1 MDRSYVPT
9 VSSGTCMAERP
20 TNITRS
26 CGTVRDNYGALL
38 RSYDKNNDDRID
50 IDELGDAGED
60 FAQGEISR
68 EQLEAVSFAFNNNC
82 SVPPKQDPPD
92 PDPPE
97 NKPPNAEFTISPQTG
112 TAPFT
117 ATFDANPSND
127 PDGSITD
134 YFWEFPSGEQRK
146 GKQIEKRFTEDDV
159 GTVAVELAVL
169 DDDGNGDT
177 TTKSVTVNPPKT
189 QPPVDIGDIDDELL
203 AQAAILGVGIA
214 PSVIY

>member
-9 VSSGTCMAERP
+9 VSSGTCMAQRP
-20 TNITRS
+20 RNLTRN
-26 CGTVRDNYGALL
+26 CGTVRDNYGELL

-50 IDELGDAGED
+50 IDEVGDAGED
-60 FAQGEISR
+60 FAQGKISR

-82 SVPPKQDPPD
+82 SVPPKSDPPG
-92 PDPPE
+92 
-97 NKPPNAEFTISPQTG
+97 NKPPNADFTISPQTG
-112 TAPFT
+112 TAPFS

-159 GTVAVELAVL
+159 GTVTVELTVL
-169 DDDGNGDT
+169 DDDADDDT
-177 TTKSVTVNPPKT
+177 TTKSVSVNPPET
-189 QPPVDIGDIDDELL
+189 QPPVDVGDVDDELL